1 VYSIGVD
8 LGGTKIC
15 TGIIDEQGVLVHSH
29 ETPTLAEK
37 GPEAVIERI
46 KATIDAALEQARGT
60 EVAGIGIGAPG
71 PLNPYRGVVLGPP
84 NLPGWDEIPLAKMI
98 HEAYKLPVYLENDA
112 NAAAIAEHRFGAGK
126 GTQQMV
132 YITVST
138 GIGAGVVVD
147 GQVRQG
153 ATGAFGELG
162 HIIVDPD
169 GPPCSCGNRGCLEA
183 VASGTAIAR
192 MAREV
197 YGKPITAKEV
207 AALAEDGDQT
217 AQQILDK
224 AFRFLGL
231 GLVNAVNLFDPE
243 VIVVGGGVAQIGD
256 PLFNVLRE
264 CVAANRFHHAS
275 ANIRVVPAQLGTKA
289 GVIGAAAIPLIRR

>member
-1 VYSIGVD
+1 
-8 LGGTKIC
+8 
-15 TGIIDEQGVLVHSH
+15 
-29 ETPTLAEK
+29 
-37 GPEAVIERI
+37 
-46 KATIDAALEQARGT
+46 
-60 EVAGIGIGAPG
+60 
-71 PLNPYRGVVLGPP
+71 
-84 NLPGWDEIPLAKMI
+84 
-98 HEAYKLPVYLENDA
+98 
-112 NAAAIAEHRFGAGK
+112 
-126 GTQQMV
+126 
-132 YITVST
+132 
-138 GIGAGVVVD
+138 VVD

-197 YGKPITAKEV
+197 YGKSVTAKEV
-207 AALAEDGDQT
+207 AALAQDGDQT

-256 PLFNVLRE
+256 PLFHVLRE
-264 CVAANRFHHAS
+264 CVAANRFHHSS
-275 ANIRVVPAQLGTKA
+275 ANVQVVPAQLGTKA